1 MNTMKNKVQLI
12 GNLGAAP
19 EVHITENG
27 RKVARLRL
35 ATNESYKNAKGE
47 KVTDTQWHSLVAWG
61 STADIAAQLLQKGS
75 EVMVEGKL
83 SHREYTDK
91 NGQTRYITEV
101 QVGSLLML
109 NRGK

>member
-1 MNTMKNKVQLI
+1 MSTLKNKVQLI

-19 EVHITENG
+19 EIRTAVNG
-27 RKVARLRL
+27 RKMARLRL

-61 STADIAAQLLQKGS
+61 STADIAAQFLQKGS

-83 SHREYTDK
+83 NNREYQDK
-91 NGQTRYITEV
+91 DGKTRYITEV
-101 QVGSLLML
+101 QVSNLLMF
-109 NRGK
+109 GQK

>member
-19 EVHITENG
+19 EVHTTENG

-47 KVTDTQWHSLVAWG
+47 KVTDTQWHTLVAWG
-61 STADIAAQLLQKGS
+61 STADVAAQFLQKGS

-91 NGQTRYITEV
+91 NGQTRQVTEV

-109 NRGK
+109 GRNK